1 MNRLGMDPMDVI
13 VASTRAPAQFL
24 RMDQK
29 YGSIEVGKVADI
41 IAVDGN
47 PLFDMAV
54 MHRVSVVVRD
64 GIVFKGD
71 AAAAGTPRTATSR
84 FP

>member
-1 MNRLGMDPMDVI
+1 M
-13 VASTRAPAQFL
+13 
-24 RMDQK
+24 
-29 YGSIEVGKVADI
+29 GKVADI

-54 MHRVSVVVRD
+54 MHRVSVVIKD

-71 AAAAGTPRTATSR
+71 AAAAGATRTSATGLR
-84 FP
+84 